1 MIPGVPYDAEIE
13 YLESTGTQW
22 IDTEVNGSSDL
33 ICDALWSYASASA
46 WAAPFGART
55 NSSTNAY
62 AVTGWGSTADRN
74 IYVNFGSKSSY
85 LYHVGL
91 DIYQYSWKL
100 HLENGNSTLWRNDTA
115 IATSSTIVPS
125 FITAGSIIVSGL
137 REGDSILTGAGVRI
151 HYFKLGNV
159 RDFIPVRV
167 GQTGYMYD
175 RVSKRLF
182 GNQGTGSFVLG
193 PDVAKP
199 VIGLYG
205 MKQITY
211 VPSDYV
217 TDGIVAWYDGEW
229 NAGWNK
235 HDANAQ
241 TWKDLSGEG
250 NDATIVKRD
259 TFDRAFTFDS
269 NSCTMDGTFCW
280 RFTASNSVINA
291 VKGDCTIEIIRRLGT
306 PSLQDSTPFFGL
318 NVYNSRAMSMAGMAA
333 TCKFRMG
340 MNNEFHVNNSTTPGI
355 SNTITKHIDG
365 TTISLIGYEKG
376 IQNAAETWTPQ
387 TITVNSNGV
396 LFGAGTNLFGGRGRY
411 WEPSPPADGHAY
423 TLRFYNRALSADE
436 IAHNYAIDKARF
448 NLP

>member
-1 MIPGVPYDAEIE
+1 MISGVPYDAEIE

-22 IDTEVNGSSDL
+22 IDTGILPNQDTGAEISFSVSFTGGLGVSGREIFGAGSNNRYFELLLDPSKYYYYQYGASTPKLELAVDNIDHYELWYANKNKLYNLYTGEVISSAPEQTFTITNTLFLFGLNNGSPVRLL
-33 ICDALWSYASASA
+33 IGRIKYC
-46 WAAPFGART
+46 
-55 NSSTNAY
+55 
-62 AVTGWGSTADRN
+62 
-74 IYVNFGSKSSY
+74 K
-85 LYHVGL
+85 LYQ
-91 DIYQYSWKL
+91 D
-100 HLENGNSTLWRNDTA
+100 
-115 IATSSTIVPS
+115 
-125 FITAGSIIVSGL
+125 
-137 REGDSILTGAGVRI
+137 GV
-151 HYFKLGNV
+151 LV
-159 RDFIPVRV
+159 RDLIPVRV

-182 GNQGTGSFVLG
+182 GNQGTGSFGLG

-205 MKQITY
+205 MRQITY

-250 NDATIVKRD
+250 NDATIVKSD
-259 TFDRAFTFDS
+259 TFDRSFTFDS

-280 RFTASNSVINA
+280 SFTASDSVINA
-291 VKGDCTIEIIRRLGT
+291 VKGDCTIEVIRKLGT
-306 PSLQDSTPFFGL
+306 PSIQDSTPFFGL
-318 NVYNSRAMSMAGMAA
+318 NVYNSRAMSMAGAPNNM
-333 TCKFRMG
+333 KFRMG
-340 MNNEFHVNNSTTPGI
+340 MSNEFQTGNSTIPGI
-355 SNTITKHIDG
+355 STTITKHIEG
-365 TTISLIGYEKG
+365 TAISNGFYEKG
-376 IQNAAETWTPQ
+376 VQRGTGTYNTQA
-387 TITVNSNGV
+387 ITVNSSGM
-396 LFGAGTNLFGGRGRY
+396 LFGAGTNLFGGKGRY

-423 TLRFYNRALSADE
+423 TLRFYNRALSPDE